1 MPPETTGSRK
11 RRGSG
16 RPVASRRQRY
26 RPARVR
32 RARRSRPPTGPRTE
46 GLGRSAGLY
55 RWPAHGAV
63 PTGAVPRSGR
73 SRARVRPRSRR
84 STSTSGYQDGADG
97 WAYARRCS
105 DGRHG
110 SMAGS
115 ASGVGERLAGLGQE
129 APVVA
134 VCVQGE
140 LQHTVRVGVAYLAVR
155 LGRAELVVAGP
166 ARPDH
171 ELADAACGVEY
182 AVRALRREA
191 LVVVVVAGEHYL
203 GIRRVQRLEDRSH
216 LGGVAML
223 AAGREQGLVPVRE
236 LAPAGRRGQV
246 RAQPPLLCRSGLTPA
261 DLVALRVD
269 DHDVPG
275 TQGVGVVPPCGG
287 AGRGAEVGEGSAGM
301 RGEVLVV
308 ARRRRGTRCRRASR
322 PYRPHR
328 RATSRSL
335 RPRMSCMRLCRPLPG
350 APRHQEPWWER
361 PWRPVLTSAGALSM
375 RARSVRTLWVPTG
388 VGLTVG

>member
-16 RPVASRRQRY
+16 RPVASRRRRY

-155 LGRAELVVAGP
+155 LGRA
-166 ARPDH
+166 
-171 ELADAACGVEY
+171 
-182 AVRALRREA
+182 A

-203 GIRRVQRLEDRSH
+203 GIRRVQRLEDRAH

-236 LAPAGRRGQV
+236 LATA
-246 RAQPPLLCRSGLTPA
+246 
-261 DLVALRVD
+261 
-269 DHDVPG
+269 
-275 TQGVGVVPPCGG
+275 
-287 AGRGAEVGEGSAGM
+287 
-301 RGEVLVV
+301 
-308 ARRRRGTRCRRASR
+308 
-322 PYRPHR
+322 
-328 RATSRSL
+328 
-335 RPRMSCMRLCRPLPG
+335 
-350 APRHQEPWWER
+350 
-361 PWRPVLTSAGALSM
+361 
-375 RARSVRTLWVPTG
+375 
-388 VGLTVG
+388 